1 MYLLVSIIMIKHNAI
16 ILTQFLF
23 YCLESLDI
31 GNLCNHNLDDYTKY
45 AILNRSNIPDKDFVY
60 PFSTHYKKGKSE
72 KRFLK
77 KNHFENYC
85 WLEYSNAKSG
95 LFCKYCILFL
105 LNYNSGRRG
114 TEQLKRLI
122 TEPLN
127 QYSKLLGKQG
137 YLEVHQN
144 NLYHKNCIQFAFDFK
159 KNYLNP
165 KNIVVNMIDTQ
176 RMKEIKENRERLVPI
191 IKSILFLGRQ
201 NIALRGHRDD
211 GQLLSPNMSSDF
223 SSNTKSITNQGN
235 FRELLKFRI
244 DAGDKNLE
252 HHLMSTS
259 KNATY
264 ISYPIQN
271 NLIQCIGKEISTFI
285 TNEIKEAKYYS
296 IMFDETTDVSVIS
309 QMSFSVR
316 YLKSGKVFERFIS
329 FVNCHKKIYGDD
341 NDNDDDDDPN
351 LENISKQIESKLS
364 GELLGTT
371 VINILH
377 ELKLDLNNCIGIS
390 TDGCATM
397 ISTIKGAVQHVQ
409 KSAKNAVYS
418 PCHNH
423 ALNLSISKSSTVQA
437 IRNSVGIM
445 QQIITFFNS
454 SPKRNFILKK
464 YLKNNVVSLCETRW
478 VERHDSVL
486 QFKN

>member
-1 MYLLVSIIMIKHNAI
+1 MPN
-16 ILTQFLF
+16 
-23 YCLESLDI
+23 
-31 GNLCNHNLDDYTKY
+31 
-45 AILNRSNIPDKDFVY
+45 
-60 PFSTHYKKGKSE
+60 YK
-72 KRFLK
+72 
-77 KNHFENYC
+77 
-85 WLEYSNAKSG
+85 
-95 LFCKYCILFL
+95 
-105 LNYNSGRRG
+105 SGRRG

-122 TEPLN
+122 TEPLD

-144 NLYHKNCIQFAFDFK
+144 NIYHKNCVQFAFDFK

-165 KNIVVNMIDTQ
+165 ENIVANIIDTQ

-211 GQLLSPNMSSDF
+211 GQLLSKNISSDF
-223 SSNTKSITNQGN
+223 SSYNESITNQGN

-244 DAGDKNLE
+244 DDGDKNLE

-264 ISYPIQN
+264 ISYNIQN
-271 NLIQCIGKEISTFI
+271 NLIQCIGKEITTFI
-285 TNEIKEAKYYS
+285 INEIKEAKYYS
-296 IMFDETTDVSVIS
+296 IIFDETTDVSVIS

-329 FVNCHKKIYGDD
+329 FVNCHKNIYGDD
-341 NDNDDDDDPN
+341 HDNDENQD
-351 LENISKQIESKLS
+351 LENISKQQIEPKLS

-377 ELKLDLNNCIGIS
+377 DLKLDINNCIGIS

-397 ISTIKGAVQHVQ
+397 TSTIKGAVQHVQ
-409 KSAKNAVYS
+409 KSAKNSVYS

-454 SPKRNFILKK
+454 STKRNFILKK
-464 YLKNNVVSLCETRW
+464 YLKNNVVSLCKTRW
-478 VERHDSVL
+478 VERHDSVM
-486 QFKN
+486 QFKNSLPKIIDALTEITNWEDLSSIIIF

>member
-1 MYLLVSIIMIKHNAI
+1 MS
-16 ILTQFLF
+16 
-23 YCLESLDI
+23 
-31 GNLCNHNLDDYTKY
+31 
-45 AILNRSNIPDKDFVY
+45 
-60 PFSTHYKKGKSE
+60 
-72 KRFLK
+72 
-77 KNHFENYC
+77 
-85 WLEYSNAKSG
+85 
-95 LFCKYCILFL
+95 
-105 LNYNSGRRG
+105 NYNSGRRG

-122 TEPLN
+122 AEPLN

-144 NLYHKNCIQFAFDFK
+144 NLYHKNCVQFAFDFK

-165 KNIVVNMIDTQ
+165 KNIVIKMIDTQ

-211 GQLLSPNMSSDF
+211 GQLLSPIMSSDF
-223 SSNTKSITNQGN
+223 SSNTKSITNQVN

-252 HHLMSTS
+252 HHLMSTF

-351 LENISKQIESKLS
+351 LENISKQIEPKLS

-409 KSAKNAVYS
+409 KSAKYAVYS

-423 ALNLSISKSSTVQA
+423 ALNLSISKSSTV
-437 IRNSVGIM
+437 
-445 QQIITFFNS
+445 
-454 SPKRNFILKK
+454 
-464 YLKNNVVSLCETRW
+464 
-478 VERHDSVL
+478 
-486 QFKN
+486 